1 MAMPGQEQGQEQGGG
16 DPSDII
22 PSTLQGLDQIGQVI
36 TAGEGV
42 PEEIKQRYAQAV
54 AEIQGIFQQLSGGD
68 GGQPQGVQ
76 PVQDNG
82 GGVPVGPQGVV

>member
-1 MAMPGQEQGQEQGGG
+1 MAMEQGQEPQPEQGGS
-16 DPSDII
+16 PADII

-42 PEEIKQRYAQAV
+42 PEPLKQRYAAAV
-54 AEIQGIFQQLSGGD
+54 AEIQGIFQELSGG
-68 GGQPQGVQ
+68 GAQQAQGVQ

-82 GGVPVGPQGVV
+82 GGVPAGPQGVV